1 MSTIITRDTTQPTT
15 AERMARWFERS
26 ANIRAQAHLG
36 AEHTLSIAPR
46 ILPAVKPCTVEA
58 IVEQMAIYCG
68 AKHYSRGIERDAVN
82 AALLRWR
89 HGSSPA
95 EAIRAGK
102 VRADFVAQVYGPKG
116 AA

>member
-1 MSTIITRDTTQPTT
+1 
-15 AERMARWFERS
+15 
-26 ANIRAQAHLG
+26 
-36 AEHTLSIAPR
+36 
-46 ILPAVKPCTVEA
+46 
-58 IVEQMAIYCG
+58 MAIYCG
-68 AKHYSRGIERDAVN
+68 AKRYSRGIERDAVS

>member
-1 MSTIITRDTTQPTT
+1 MSAIITRDTTQPTT

-26 ANIRAQAHLG
+26 ANIRAAAHLG

-58 IVEQMAIYCG
+58 IVEQMALYCD
-68 AKHYSRGIERDAVN
+68 AKHYGRSIERDAVN

-89 HGSSPA
+89 HGCSPA
-95 EAIRAGK
+95 EAIRVGK